1 MDISLAEQNQLLEIL
16 YIIRECSK
24 QLSSKGVKYW
34 NNSYP
39 DFHEISN
46 DIAQKRV
53 LVLRVNRVAVGT
65 VTLKPSAEN
74 SKTSEIS
81 RLAIYPKF
89 QQKGFARKLIEHAEA
104 VARSSGS
111 EIIKGHIP
119 CDDQAL
125 IQLLT
130 DCGYQNKG
138 NETPII
144 PDFLRINFE
153 KRL

>member
-119 CDDQAL
+119 CD
-125 IQLLT
+125 
-130 DCGYQNKG
+130 Y
-138 NETPII
+138 
-144 PDFLRINFE
+144 
-153 KRL
+153 